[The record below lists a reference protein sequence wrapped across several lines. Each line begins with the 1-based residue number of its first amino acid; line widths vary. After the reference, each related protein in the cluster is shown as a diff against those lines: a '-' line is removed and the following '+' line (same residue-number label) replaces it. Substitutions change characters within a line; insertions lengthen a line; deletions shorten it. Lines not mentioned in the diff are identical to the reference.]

1 MTSAS
6 RSLSFVLLLW
16 AFGLSA
22 ACQAHSKTDGT
33 PATPPASATGL
44 ALAAVAVA
52 PANSGGALT
61 IAYSDWPGWV
71 AWDIATERG
80 FFLDAGVNVK
90 LEWFE
95 YVPSMEAF
103 SEGKVDAVCMTNGDA
118 LVSASGGAQ
127 AVGIL
132 INDYSNG
139 NDMIVARPGIA
150 SIADLKGKKI
160 GVEVGFV
167 DHLLLME
174 ALKSVNLTESDVDI
188 VNERTQKTPE
198 LLRSGAV
205 AAVAAWQPN
214 SGEALSLVPGSKA
227 IFTSA
232 NAPGLI
238 YDLLFVS
245 PRSLKERRA
254 DWMKVVSVWFRVA
267 GYIQD
272 PKTHA
277 DAIRIMSARVKL
289 TSEKYAGLIEGTF
302 ILDAEGNRKHFEKGA
317 TFESVFGSTDAVDK
331 FNVANH
337 TYKESQTY
345 ESMLDPTLTAEAA
358 PH

>member
-6 RSLSFVLLLW
+6 RSLSLILVLS
-16 AFGLSA
+16 AFGFSA

-33 PATPPASATGL
+33 PATPPASPTGT
-44 ALAAVAVA
+44 ALAAPSVE
-52 PANSGGALT
+52 PAKSGGALT
-61 IAYSDWPGWV
+61 IAYSDWPGWI

-80 FFLDAGVNVK
+80 FFRDAGVNVK

-127 AVGIL
+127 GVGIL

-139 NDMIVARPGIA
+139 NDMIVARPGID
-150 SIADLKGKKI
+150 SIADLKGKV

-174 ALKSVNLTESDVDI
+174 ALKSAHLTESDVDI

-214 SGEALSLVPGSKA
+214 SGEALSLVPGSRA

-245 PRSLKERRA
+245 PTSLKERRP

-272 PKTHA
+272 PKTRA
-277 DAIRIMSARVKL
+277 DAIRIMKAPIEPTPRKVQPIIGSPFIFSTPRAIASISRRAQRSSPSSGRPMRS
-289 TSEKYAGLIEGTF
+289 TS
-302 ILDAEGNRKHFEKGA
+302 
-317 TFESVFGSTDAVDK
+317 STWPII
-331 FNVANH
+331 
-337 TYKESQTY
+337 
-345 ESMLDPTLTAEAA
+345 PTRSLRPTN
-358 PH
+358 PCSIQP